1 MTLEE
6 IGVNLELI
14 CDKMSLP
21 VSIDNP
27 EGILTKLNDLSN
39 LLGLNSQCLTS
50 AEMLYN
56 KKIGE
61 LIQSSSVSA
70 SLGAAEKKQLY
81 AYLAAT
87 EVRVLRG
94 AENISRDLH
103 YQLDSLR
110 TMISYLKAELNNIP
124 K

>member
-70 SLGAAEKKQLY
+70 
-81 AYLAAT
+81 
-87 EVRVLRG
+87 
-94 AENISRDLH
+94 
-103 YQLDSLR
+103 
-110 TMISYLKAELNNIP
+110 
-124 K
+124 